1 MRLGALP
8 PLRGLGLNVE
18 WRPGLRTWRGRLL
31 AGAAAGAREKG
42 EAVHAASSIR
52 KRQIVIDRALRRYP
66 AELSRILVHEVFHF
80 AWVRLSNET
89 RRSWGA
95 LIEAEMERRARG
107 ELGWS
112 AEWRKRRLLA
122 RGGSAHGRQ
131 WSEYACESFCD
142 TAAWLYSGA
151 GQHAEFTLAARWTEA
166 RRAWFKALV
175 ARHPAGLRI

>member
-1 MRLGALP
+1 
-8 PLRGLGLNVE
+8 VE

-31 AGAAAGAREKG
+31 SVAADCAQAPG

-52 KRQIVIDRALRRYP
+52 HRQMIFDQELRRNP
-66 AELSRILVHEVFHF
+66 AELSRILVHELFHF
-80 AWVRLSNET
+80 AWVRLSNDT

-95 LIEAEMERRARG
+95 LVEVEMARRARG

-112 AEWRKRRLLA
+112 AEWRKQLLVA
-122 RGGSAHGRQ
+122 TSGSAPGRR

-142 TAAWLYSGA
+142 TAAWLYAGA
-151 GQHAEFTLAARWTEA
+151 GEHAEFTLAARWSEA
-166 RRAWFKALV
+166 RRAWFAALE